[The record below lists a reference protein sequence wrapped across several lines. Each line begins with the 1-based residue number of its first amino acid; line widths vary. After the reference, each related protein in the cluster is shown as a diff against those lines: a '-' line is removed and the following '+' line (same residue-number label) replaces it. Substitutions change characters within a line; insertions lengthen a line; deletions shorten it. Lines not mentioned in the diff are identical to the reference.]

1 MFDFSWGEVMLIGG
15 VALIFIPPKDLP
27 KTLRTVGQMTTKVRR
42 MASEFHGQL
51 NEALREAELDDVR
64 REVQDLNRQVASATA
79 TAFNPIQKIR
89 DELKSAVDA
98 PPTAVTM
105 PTSSPAVTES
115 TLSVAA
121 HEAHPGLAAGGL
133 DPFAT
138 ATEPALAVPSE
149 GEHAVAV
156 EEAGPVPQVEAV
168 AHPSHPAPAPPPPE
182 MLETAGPGL
191 ETGMET
197 PHSQPKSAGA

>member
-64 REVQDLNRQVASATA
+64 REVQDLNRQVASATS

-98 PPTAVTM
+98 PPVAVTM

-115 TLSVAA
+115 TLSAA
-121 HEAHPGLAAGGL
+121 GHEAHPGAAAAEL
-133 DPFAT
+133 DPFA
-138 ATEPALAVPSE
+138 PAVDPSRAVTGSADSALPSDE
-149 GEHAVAV
+149 V
-156 EEAGPVPQVEAV
+156 GPVPQIEPV
-168 AHPSHPAPAPPPPE
+168 PPPLPPE
-182 MLETAGPGL
+182 MMETAGPGL

-197 PHSQPKSAGA
+197 THPHQKSVDA